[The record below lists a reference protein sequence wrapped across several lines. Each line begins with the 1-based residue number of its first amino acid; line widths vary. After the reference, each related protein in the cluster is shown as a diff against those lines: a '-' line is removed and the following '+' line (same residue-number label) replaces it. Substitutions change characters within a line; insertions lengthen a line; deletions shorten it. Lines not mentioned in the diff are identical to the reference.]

1 MASGRSE
8 DLLLLGKGRARLA
21 THVIPSRHAN
31 AAVQNAS
38 FKLTTDK
45 VQAAPCVAK
54 DRRSS
59 AIQSPTRSNP
69 LMKDLA
75 ALDTTNL
82 TQRAAVAFA

>member
-1 MASGRSE
+1 
-8 DLLLLGKGRARLA
+8 
-21 THVIPSRHAN
+21 
-31 AAVQNAS
+31 
-38 FKLTTDK
+38 LTTDK
-45 VQAAPCVAK
+45 VEAAPCVAK